1 MLTVPG
7 SPFSDA
13 PVVESATSFDVKGKE
28 VAGNLPLHLAALAK
42 SIWAVEFVGTPPRGQ
57 EYGLAEMD
65 AAGAY
70 VHPYRV
76 VDKAVLVTQP
86 KSVTHSPRL

>member
-1 MLTVPG
+1 MSQQKVIVSRHPAAIEFIRRELPD
-7 SPFSDA
+7 FSDA

-57 EYGLAEMD
+57 EYGLD
-65 AAGAY
+65 G
-70 VHPYRV
+70 
-76 VDKAVLVTQP
+76 
-86 KSVTHSPRL
+86 